1 MTNSE
6 IQRTDLKE
14 FLLRLKS
21 MGIKDLNKFETLAIP
36 ERNSIARSLESLY
49 FLGVIDDKTSF
60 TELGVKVCEIPIDP
74 RLAVSIIKAGRQKFS
89 CVEEVLIISSM
100 LSIPNLF
107 YQTKD
112 PQVIMKC
119 KQKVGVIE
127 GDHLSL
133 LALFKEYRRSKE
145 RSKLCKD
152 LNINENAIK
161 QAFEIYENIKLYLKK
176 YRIEIRSSVD
186 DDGEDILKSFL
197 NGFFLNIAQKQ
208 PDGSYRSLRWNIPLH
223 IHPSSVLY
231 TILPDYVMYYDVINL
246 NFS

>member
-6 IQRTDLKE
+6 LQRTDLKE
-14 FLLRLKS
+14 FILRLKS
-21 MGIKDLNKFETLAIP
+21 MGIKDLNKFETLSVP
-36 ERNSIARSLESLY
+36 ERNSVARSLENLF
-49 FLGVIDDKTSF
+49 FLGITDDKTCF
-60 TELGVKVCEIPIDP
+60 TELGLKVCDIPIDP

-107 YQTKD
+107 YQVKD
-112 PQVIMKC
+112 PQAIMKS
-119 KQKVGVIE
+119 KQKIGVIE

-133 LALFKEYRRSKE
+133 LALFKEYRKSRDK
-145 RSKLCKD
+145 SKLCKD
-152 LNINENAIK
+152 LYINENSIK

-176 YRIEIRSSVD
+176 YNIEVRSSVD
-186 DDGEDILKSFL
+186 DDGEDIIKSFL

-208 PDGSYRSLRWNIPLH
+208 PDGSYRSLRWNITLH

-231 TILPDYVMYYDVINL
+231 TILPDYVMYFDVY
-246 NFS
+246 

>member
-14 FLLRLKS
+14 FILRLKS
-21 MGIKDLNKFETLAIP
+21 MGIKDLNKFETLTVP
-36 ERNSIARSLESLY
+36 ERNSVARSLESLY
-49 FLGVIDDKTSF
+49 FLGILDDKTSM
-60 TELGVKVCEIPIDP
+60 TELGVKISEMPIDP

-100 LSIPNLF
+100 LSVPNIF
-107 YQTKD
+107 YQVKD
-112 PQVIMKC
+112 PQAIMKS

-152 LNINENAIK
+152 LYINENAIK

-176 YRIEIRSSVD
+176 YKIDIRSSVD
-186 DDGEDILKSFL
+186 DDGEDVLKSL
-197 NGFFLNIAQKQ
+197 LYGFFLNIAQKQ

-231 TILPDYVMYYDVINL
+231 SILPDYVMYFDVIFN
-246 NFS
+246 

>member
-6 IQRTDLKE
+6 LQRTDLKE
-14 FLLRLKS
+14 FILRLKS
-21 MGIKDLNKFETLAIP
+21 MGIKDLNKFETLSVP
-36 ERNSIARSLESLY
+36 ERNSVARSLENLF
-49 FLGVIDDKTSF
+49 FLGITDDKTCF
-60 TELGVKVCEIPIDP
+60 TELGLKVCDIPIDP

-107 YQTKD
+107 YQVKD
-112 PQVIMKC
+112 PQAIMKS
-119 KQKVGVIE
+119 KQKIGVIE

-133 LALFKEYRRSKE
+133 LALFLY
-145 RSKLCKD
+145 
-152 LNINENAIK
+152 INENSIK

-176 YRIEIRSSVD
+176 YNIEVRSSVD
-186 DDGEDILKSFL
+186 DDGEDIIKSFL

-208 PDGSYRSLRWNIPLH
+208 PDGSYRSLRWNITLH

-231 TILPDYVMYYDVINL
+231 TILPDYVMYFDVY
-246 NFS
+246 